1 MNKKYV
7 VTIRN
12 LDEKVP
18 IQFIYSEYEQAL
30 TDFIDKCGQAGRHIA
45 SVGDISYEIKI
56 QIFHNDKI
64 ARTKKVIINGFDS
77 NYAEN

>member
-1 MNKKYV
+1 MTTKYV

-12 LDEKVP
+12 LDENKP
-18 IQFIYSEYEQAL
+18 IEFIYSEYEPAL
-30 TDFIDKCGQAGRHIA
+30 TQFIDKCGLAGRHIA
-45 SVGDISYEIKI
+45 LVGDISYEIKI
-56 QIFHNDKI
+56 QIFHNDKL